1 MRGEIVDRII
11 KEIFSPEAPL
21 TDEEIRDL
29 ATNPRWI
36 DKDFID
42 DRRKFLER
50 LQKRGFSRSIAEM
63 ALEHAD
69 EYTKGISEVM
79 TEKAPELLEE
89 TIRTIYPEALK
100 ISEAWATEYVER
112 MFF

>member
-1 MRGEIVDRII
+1 MKKVITERILE
-11 KEIFSPEAPL
+11 EIFSPEAPL
-21 TDEEIRDL
+21 TDTDIREL

-42 DRRKFLER
+42 ERIKFLER
-50 LQKRGFSRSIAEM
+50 LQKKGFSRHIAEM

-79 TEKAPELLEE
+79 TEKAPELREE
-89 TIRTIYPEALK
+89 TIRSIYPEALK